1 MRIPGLSALSS
12 LVGSVTPKGAPQVQS
27 AKTVQAE
34 WNQVRE
40 MITRMFEKRGKDLE
54 SQDKLGNFEIQQLM
68 SQYNQAETLSAN
80 VQKKTDDTRNAIIS
94 KIG

>member
-12 LVGSVTPKGAPQVQS
+12 LVGSVAPKAAPPVQS
-27 AKTVQAE
+27 AKTAQAE

-40 MITRMFEKRGKDLE
+40 MVTRMFEKRGKDLAT
-54 SQDKLGNFEIQQLM
+54 QDKLGNFEIQQLM

-80 VQKKTDDTRNAIIS
+80 VLKKTDDTASAIIS